1 MSKKTKKTYHL
12 SINQVS
18 LSNEAKKFIAKKPYE
33 FPDRNEENLVS
44 IRSSIRAS
52 IEPMVRRVIETYGV
66 QISHEVIEGVSCQV
80 VKPKKTLSDSRIL
93 YGFGG
98 GFVSGSAFEDLTIAV
113 PISALAE
120 LEVIIPEYKLA
131 PENPWPAACEEFF
144 TVYSSLSDTLAAIV
158 GESAGG
164 NLALVALLKAKKL
177 GLKMPKSAVLFSPWC
192 NLKNE
197 GDSLEFN
204 EGRDP
209 TLSIRQSIAA
219 ADHYASGQDLT
230 NPEISPLFG
239 VFDSTFP
246 KILISSGTRDL
257 LLSQSI
263 QLTSLLRSS
272 GVSVDLRIWEG
283 LWHVFEWNA
292 DLPES
297 IISIKQITDFLKN
310 NVTSPE

>member
-1 MSKKTKKTYHL
+1 MSEKTKKTCHS
-12 SINQVS
+12 SIKQVS
-18 LSNEAKKFIAKKPYE
+18 LSNEAKRFISNKPYE
-33 FPDRNEENLVS
+33 FAARSEGNLVS

-52 IEPMVRRVIETYGV
+52 IEPMVSRVVEAYEV
-66 QISHEVIEGVSCQV
+66 QISHEVIEGVNCQV
-80 VKPKKTLSDSRIL
+80 VKPKKVLPDYKIL

-113 PISALAE
+113 PISTLSE
-120 LEVIIPEYKLA
+120 LEVVIPEYKLA

-144 TVYSSLSDTLAAIV
+144 TVYSSLSESIAAIV

-164 NLALVALLKAKKL
+164 NLALVTLLKAKKF
-177 GLKMPKSAVLFSPWC
+177 GLRMPKSAVLFSPWC

-209 TLSIRQSIAA
+209 TLSIRQSISA
-219 ADHYASGQDLT
+219 ADHYASGEDLR

-239 VFDSTFP
+239 AFDTTFP
-246 KILISSGTRDL
+246 EILISSGTRDL

-263 QLTSLLRSS
+263 QLANVLRSS
-272 GVSVDLRIWEG
+272 GVRVDLRIWDG

-292 DLPES
+292 ELPES
-297 IISIKQITDFLKN
+297 IISIKQITDFLKTN
-310 NVTSPE
+310 LTSLK

>member
-1 MSKKTKKTYHL
+1 MSKKTKKTCHS
-12 SINQVS
+12 SIKQVS
-18 LSNEAKKFIAKKPYE
+18 LSNEAKRFISKKPYE
-33 FPDRNEENLVS
+33 FAARNEENLVS

-52 IEPMVRRVIETYGV
+52 IEPMVRRVIKAYGV
-66 QISHEVIEGVSCQV
+66 QISHELIEGVNCQV
-80 VKPKKTLSDSRIL
+80 VKPKKVLPGYRIL

-113 PISALAE
+113 PISALSE
-120 LEVIIPEYKLA
+120 LEVVIPEYKLA
-131 PENPWPAACEEFF
+131 PENPWPLACEEFF
-144 TVYSSLSDTLAAIV
+144 TVYSSLSESLAAVV

-177 GLKMPKSAVLFSPWC
+177 GLRMPKSAVLFSPWC

-209 TLSIRQSIAA
+209 TLSIRQSISAA
-219 ADHYASGQDLT
+219 GYYASGEDLT

-239 VFDSTFP
+239 TFDSTFP

-263 QLTSLLRSS
+263 QLANVLRSS
-272 GVSVDLRIWEG
+272 GVSVDLRIWDS

-292 DLPES
+292 ELPES
-297 IISIKQITDFLKN
+297 IVSIKQITGFLKN
-310 NVTSPE
+310 SLTSLK

>member
-1 MSKKTKKTYHL
+1 
-12 SINQVS
+12 
-18 LSNEAKKFIAKKPYE
+18 
-33 FPDRNEENLVS
+33 
-44 IRSSIRAS
+44 
-52 IEPMVRRVIETYGV
+52 MVRRVIETYGV

-80 VKPKKTLSDSRIL
+80 VKPKKTLSDYRIL

-131 PENPWPAACEEFF
+131 PENPWPAACDDFF
-144 TVYSSLSDTLAAIV
+144 TVYSSLSETLAAIV

-239 VFDSTFP
+239 AFDSTFP

-310 NVTSPE
+310 NVTSLE

>member
-1 MSKKTKKTYHL
+1 MSKKTCHS
-12 SINQVS
+12 SIKQVS
-18 LSNEAKKFIAKKPYE
+18 LSNQAKRFISNKPYE
-33 FPDRNEENLVS
+33 FAERNEENLVS

-52 IEPMVRRVIETYGV
+52 IEPMVSRVVEAYEV
-66 QISHEVIEGVSCQV
+66 QISHEVIEGVNCQV
-80 VKPKKTLSDSRIL
+80 VKPKKVLTDYRIL

-113 PISALAE
+113 PISALSE
-120 LEVIIPEYKLA
+120 LEIVIPEYKLA

-144 TVYSSLSDTLAAIV
+144 TVYSSLSETLAAIV

-177 GLKMPKSAVLFSPWC
+177 GLRMPKSAVLFSPWC

-209 TLSIRQSIAA
+209 TLSIRQSISAA
-219 ADHYASGQDLT
+219 NLYASGEDLT

-239 VFDSTFP
+239 AFDNTFP
-246 KILISSGTRDL
+246 EILISSGTRDL

-263 QLTSLLRSS
+263 QLASLLRSS
-272 GVSVDLRIWEG
+272 GVSVDLRIWDG

-292 DLPES
+292 ELPES
-297 IISIKQITDFLKN
+297 IISIKQITGFLKN
-310 NVTSPE
+310 SLNSLE